1 MAIRRELSGGLS
13 LVEDARH
20 SVLRIRAR
28 DLARLEKHI
37 YQRYPNWEWGTF
49 FDFGYRRTAWGLALS
64 YVDGLWPNPGDMD
77 RQVGLT
83 RFLEQYSRRAFHHAA
98 ASPLA
103 VGVVHS
109 HPEGCDTFPSPTD
122 DDMDSYFAS
131 EFAAYGNGKPYCS
144 LVLQRHSDTGFAFT
158 GRVYDRG
165 EWFPIEKS
173 FNIGETVDLFRSQ
186 AEEPHCVST
195 IVDEADR
202 GRLVS
207 VLGLQSAVRL
217 KDATVGIVGC
227 SGTGSP
233 AAHVLARAGVGNFVL
248 VDPKRFANPNLE
260 RMHGSKRAH
269 IGIEPSPYK
278 VEIVADLIGSINP
291 AAGITT
297 FAGNILHD
305 NVLDELLRCDLLLG
319 CTDTQHARAK
329 LSDLAQHYLLPSL
342 DLGVL
347 MEGEDGKL
355 TSQVCDITIYSP
367 DLPCAFCSERVDGV
381 ELSYE
386 LMSEEERS
394 RRQLEAEEAVERG
407 DNPDQY
413 WKQGSRQLH
422 TVGYLTSM
430 LGALGAG
437 YAEGWLT
444 GAFSTPHH
452 WLQFDIGRE
461 RFGLV
466 AMPRLVARGCGCGK
480 HVGWGDLAKPFR
492 NVSRPSHWSYRAQML
507 SRTEAQSSILATGST
522 F

>member
-20 SVLRIRAR
+20 SVLRIRSR
-28 DLARLEKHI
+28 DLARLEKHV
-37 YQRYPNWEWGTF
+37 YQRYPNREWGTF

-64 YVDGLWPNPGDMD
+64 YVEGLWPKPGDMD
-77 RQVGLT
+77 HQVGLT
-83 RFLEQYSRRAFHHAA
+83 RFLDQYSRRAFHHAA

-109 HPEGCDTFPSPTD
+109 HPEGCGTFPSRTD

-144 LVLQRHSDTGFAFT
+144 LVLQRDSDTGFTFT

-165 EWFPIEKS
+165 EWFPIEKL
-173 FNIGETVDLFRSQ
+173 FDIGESINLFSSQ
-186 AEEPHCVST
+186 AEEPHS
-195 IVDEADR
+195 ISREVDEAAR

-217 KDATVGIVGC
+217 KDAIVGIVGC

-248 VDPKRFANPNLE
+248 VDSKRFANPNLE
-260 RMHGSKRAH
+260 RMHGSKRSH
-269 IGIEPSPYK
+269 IGVKPSPYK
-278 VEIVADLIGSINP
+278 VEIVADLITSINP

-297 FAGNILHD
+297 LAGNILHD
-305 NVLDELLRCDLLLG
+305 NALDELLRCDLLLG
-319 CTDTQHARAK
+319 CTDTQHARAT

-347 MEGEDGKL
+347 MEGEDGKV
-355 TSQVCDITIYSP
+355 TSQVCEISTYSP
-367 DLPCAFCSERVDGV
+367 DLPCAFCSDRIDGV
-381 ELSYE
+381 ELSQE
-386 LMSEEERS
+386 LISEEERT
-394 RRQLEAEEAVERG
+394 RRQLEAKQAANRG
-407 DNPDQY
+407 DDPDQY
-413 WKQGSRQLH
+413 WRQGAQLH

-444 GAFSTPHH
+444 GAFSIPHDS
-452 WLQFDIGRE
+452 LQFDIGLE
-461 RFGLV
+461 RFGFV
-466 AMPRLVARGCGCGK
+466 SIPRSKSDVCGCGK
-480 HVGWGDLAKPFR
+480 HIGWGDVARPFR
-492 NVSRPSHWSYRAQML
+492 NVSRPSHWPCRAQML
-507 SRTEAQSSILATGST
+507 SRTDARCSLQATGSI
-522 F
+522 